1 MKRYWWV
8 IAVVSVVLL
17 NVAAHFCVLRL
28 DLTNDQRYSLSAATK
43 QLLDE
48 LDAPVEVTVYLTGDL
63 NPSFQRLKNATAEL
77 LEEMGNFAS
86 VKSCSFTSSDSAEG
100 RSTQPSVVRPGDR
113 TSLNS
118 VASNSDVNEPDE
130 LGLTPIVIH
139 ERAHNGTT
147 VQHTVYPYALVRYKG
162 RTAVVSLLQNNR
174 GMSGEENLN
183 ASIENLEYAFAEAIH
198 QVQQTEVPKVAFLEG
213 HGELPEQNVYDIS
226 LALSKYFQ
234 IDRGALGSD
243 PYALDGYQAVVIA
256 DPQVPFSEAD
266 KYILDHY
273 IQQGG
278 SVLWVLNG
286 VRFSEDVLAQ
296 AGYTPVLPLDLNL
309 TDMLFRYGVR
319 VNPALLQDVQ
329 CLPVPVNVSFDPQQ
343 PNLQPVPW
351 YYAPLLLTSQ
361 ASPITRN
368 IGQVSSTFASPVDV
382 VGGEDGIRKEVLLAT
397 STATRL
403 IPTPAEVDLGDL
415 NPDMST
421 FRYQYVP
428 IAVALEGRFPS
439 VFAHRMVP
447 EGIEAPAAGKGA
459 GESSEVS
466 RQVVVA
472 SGSVIRNDIQQ
483 GRALPA
489 GYDRYSGMQFANRD
503 FLVNA
508 VLYLTDEQ
516 GLIPLR
522 QKTIALR
529 LLNDRRAHEQRT
541 QMQLFS
547 TITPIALLALI
558 GLGVFLIRRYKYMG
572 PRTKNQEQRQ

>member
-8 IAVVSVVLL
+8 IAIVGVVLL

-28 DLTNDQRYSLSAATK
+28 DLTDDQRYSLSAATK

-63 NPSFQRLKNATAEL
+63 NPSFLRLKNATAEL
-77 LEEMGNFAS
+77 LEEMGELRPSKSPLKGDFADP
-86 VKSCSFTSSDSAEG
+86 SSDGEFSAE
-100 RSTQPSVVRPGDR
+100 
-113 TSLNS
+113 
-118 VASNSDVNEPDE
+118 
-130 LGLTPIVIH
+130 GLTPIVIH

-256 DPQVPFSEAD
+256 DPQMPFSEAD

-329 CLPVPVNVSFDPQQ
+329 CLPVPVNVSSDPQQ

-368 IGQVSSTFASPVDV
+368 IGQVSSTFASPVEV

-428 IAVALEGRFPS
+428 VAVALEGRFPS

-447 EGIEAPAAGKGA
+447 EGIDVPAAGNGV
-459 GESSEVS
+459 GEISEVS

-483 GRALPA
+483 GKALPA

-558 GLGVFLIRRYKYMG
+558 GLVVFWIRRYKYMG
-572 PRTKNQEQRQ
+572 ARTKNQEQRQ

>member
-8 IAVVSVVLL
+8 IAIVGVVLL

-28 DLTNDQRYSLSAATK
+28 DLTDDQRYSLSAATK
-43 QLLDE
+43 ELLNE
-48 LDAPVEVTVYLTGDL
+48 LDAPVEVTVYLAGDL
-63 NPSFQRLKNATAEL
+63 NPSFQRLKNATAEMV
-77 LEEMGNFAS
+77 EEMGKLRPTKSPLKGDFANP
-86 VKSCSFTSSDSAEG
+86 SSEDLSA
-100 RSTQPSVVRPGDR
+100 
-113 TSLNS
+113 
-118 VASNSDVNEPDE
+118 

-147 VQHTVYPYALVRYKG
+147 VQQTVYPYALVRYKE
-162 RTAVVSLLQNNR
+162 RRSVVSLLQNNR

-234 IDRGALGSD
+234 VDRGALGSD
-243 PYALDGYQAVVIA
+243 PSVLDGYQAVVVA
-256 DPQVPFSEAD
+256 DPQTPFSEAD

-278 SVLWVLNG
+278 NVLWVLNG

-296 AGYTPVLPLDLNL
+296 SGFTPVLALDLNL

-329 CLPVPVNVSFDPQQ
+329 CLPVPVNVSSDPQQ

-428 IAVALEGRFPS
+428 VAVALEGCFPS

-447 EGIEAPAAGKGA
+447 EGIELAAAGGA
-459 GESSEVS
+459 IGGNLEVS

-472 SGSVIRNDIQQ
+472 SGSVIRNEIQQ
-483 GRALPA
+483 GKALPA

-547 TITPIALLALI
+547 TITPVALLAFI
-558 GLGVFLIRRYKYMG
+558 GLIVFLIRRYKYT
-572 PRTKNQEQRQ
+572 RAYAARS

>member
-8 IAVVSVVLL
+8 IAIVGVVLL

-28 DLTNDQRYSLSAATK
+28 DLTDDQRYSLSTATK
-43 QLLDE
+43 ELLNE
-48 LDAPVEVTVYLTGDL
+48 LDAPVEVTVYLAGDL
-63 NPSFQRLKNATAEL
+63 NPSFQRLKNATAEMV
-77 LEEMGNFAS
+77 EEMGKLRPSKSPLKGDFADP
-86 VKSCSFTSSDSAEG
+86 SSEDLSA
-100 RSTQPSVVRPGDR
+100 
-113 TSLNS
+113 
-118 VASNSDVNEPDE
+118 

-147 VQHTVYPYALVRYKG
+147 VQQTVYPYALVRYKG
-162 RTAVVSLLQNNR
+162 RSAVVSLLQNNR

-198 QVQQTEVPKVAFLEG
+198 QVQQTEVPTVAFLEG

-243 PYALDGYQAVVIA
+243 PNVLDGYQAVVVA
-256 DPQVPFSEAD
+256 DPQTPFSEAD

-278 SVLWVLNG
+278 NVLWVLNG

-296 AGYTPVLPLDLNL
+296 SGFTPVLPLDLNL

-319 VNPALLQDVQ
+319 VNPALLQDAQ
-329 CLPVPVNVSFDPQQ
+329 CLPVPVNVSSDPQQ

-368 IGQVSSTFASPVDV
+368 IGQVSSMFASPVDV

-428 IAVALEGRFPS
+428 VAVALEGRFPS

-447 EGIEAPAAGKGA
+447 EGIELAAAGGA
-459 GESSEVS
+459 IGGNLEVS

-472 SGSVIRNDIQQ
+472 SGSVIRNEIQQ
-483 GRALPA
+483 GKALPA

-547 TITPIALLALI
+547 TITPVALLVLI
-558 GLGVFLIRRYKYMG
+558 GLTVFMLRRYKYTG
-572 PRTKNQEQRQ
+572 AYAARSCRERLAGSE

>member
-1 MKRYWWV
+1 MNMKRYWWV
-8 IAVVSVVLL
+8 IAIVGVVLL

-28 DLTNDQRYSLSAATK
+28 DLTDDQRYSLSTATK
-43 QLLDE
+43 ELLNE
-48 LDAPVEVTVYLTGDL
+48 LDAPVEVTVYLAGDL
-63 NPSFQRLKNATAEL
+63 NPSFQRLKNATAEMV
-77 LEEMGNFAS
+77 EEMGKLRPSKSPLKGDFADP
-86 VKSCSFTSSDSAEG
+86 SSEDLSA
-100 RSTQPSVVRPGDR
+100 
-113 TSLNS
+113 
-118 VASNSDVNEPDE
+118 

-147 VQHTVYPYALVRYKG
+147 VQQTVYPYALVRYKG
-162 RTAVVSLLQNNR
+162 RKAVVSLLQNNR

-234 IDRGALGSD
+234 VDRGALGND
-243 PYALDGYQAVVIA
+243 PSVLDGYQAVVVA
-256 DPQVPFSEAD
+256 DPQTPFSEAD

-278 SVLWVLNG
+278 NVLWVLNG

-296 AGYTPVLPLDLNL
+296 SGFTPVLALDLNL

-329 CLPVPVNVSFDPQQ
+329 CLPVPVNVSSDPQQ

-368 IGQVSSTFASPVDV
+368 IGQVSSMFASPVDV

-428 IAVALEGRFPS
+428 VAVALEGRFPS

-447 EGIEAPAAGKGA
+447 EGIELAAAGGA
-459 GESSEVS
+459 IGGNSEVS

-472 SGSVIRNDIQQ
+472 SGSVIRNEIQQ
-483 GRALPA
+483 GKALPA

-547 TITPIALLALI
+547 TITPVALLAFI
-558 GLGVFLIRRYKYMG
+558 GLVVFLIRRYKYT
-572 PRTKNQEQRQ
+572 RAYAARS

>member
-8 IAVVSVVLL
+8 IAIVGVVLL

-28 DLTNDQRYSLSAATK
+28 DLTDDQRYSLSTATK
-43 QLLDE
+43 ELLNE
-48 LDAPVEVTVYLTGDL
+48 LDAPVEVTVYLAGDL
-63 NPSFQRLKNATAEL
+63 NPSFQRLKNATAEMV
-77 LEEMGNFAS
+77 EEMGKLRPSKSPLKGDFANP
-86 VKSCSFTSSDSAEG
+86 SSEDLSA
-100 RSTQPSVVRPGDR
+100 
-113 TSLNS
+113 
-118 VASNSDVNEPDE
+118 

-147 VQHTVYPYALVRYKG
+147 VQQTVYPYALVCYKG
-162 RTAVVSLLQNNR
+162 RRAVVSLLQNNR

-198 QVQQTEVPKVAFLEG
+198 QVQQTEVPRVAFLEG

-234 IDRGALGSD
+234 VDRGVLGSD
-243 PYALDGYQAVVIA
+243 PSVLDGYQAVVVA
-256 DPQVPFSEAD
+256 DPQTPFSEAD

-278 SVLWVLNG
+278 NVLWVLNG

-296 AGYTPVLPLDLNL
+296 SGFTPVLALDLNL

-329 CLPVPVNVSFDPQQ
+329 CLPVPVNVSSDPQQ

-368 IGQVSSTFASPVDV
+368 IGQVSSMFASPVDV

-421 FRYQYVP
+421 FCYQYVP
-428 IAVALEGRFPS
+428 VAVALEGRFPS

-447 EGIEAPAAGKGA
+447 EGIELAAAGGA
-459 GESSEVS
+459 IGGNSEVS

-472 SGSVIRNDIQQ
+472 SGSVIRNEIQQ
-483 GRALPA
+483 GKALPA

-547 TITPIALLALI
+547 TITPVALLAFI
-558 GLGVFLIRRYKYMG
+558 GLIVFLIRRYKYTG
-572 PRTKNQEQRQ
+572 AYAARS

>member
-28 DLTNDQRYSLSAATK
+28 DLTDDQRYSLSAATK

-77 LEEMGNFAS
+77 LEEMGELRPSKSPLKGDFADVS
-86 VKSCSFTSSDSAEG
+86 QNDI
-100 RSTQPSVVRPGDR
+100 PS
-113 TSLNS
+113 
-118 VASNSDVNEPDE
+118 E
-130 LGLTPIVIH
+130 LGLAPIVIH

-256 DPQVPFSEAD
+256 DPQMPFSEAD

-273 IQQGG
+273 IQHGG

-329 CLPVPVNVSFDPQQ
+329 CLPVPVNVSSDPQQ
-343 PNLQPVPW
+343 PNLQPVSW

-421 FRYQYVP
+421 FQYQYVP
-428 IAVALEGRFPS
+428 VAVALEGQFPS

-447 EGIEAPAAGKGA
+447 EGINVSAAGEAIG
-459 GESSEVS
+459 GRSEVS

-483 GRALPA
+483 GKALPA

-503 FLVNA
+503 FLVNT

-547 TITPIALLALI
+547 TITPVALLALI
-558 GLGVFLIRRYKYMG
+558 GLMVFLIRRYKYMG

>member
-8 IAVVSVVLL
+8 IAIVGVVLL

-28 DLTNDQRYSLSAATK
+28 DLTDDQRYSLSAATK
-43 QLLDE
+43 ELLNE
-48 LDAPVEVTVYLTGDL
+48 LDAPVEVTVYLAGDL
-63 NPSFQRLKNATAEL
+63 NPSFQRLKNATAEMV
-77 LEEMGNFAS
+77 EEMGKLRPTKSPLKGDFADP
-86 VKSCSFTSSDSAEG
+86 SSEDLSA
-100 RSTQPSVVRPGDR
+100 
-113 TSLNS
+113 
-118 VASNSDVNEPDE
+118 

-147 VQHTVYPYALVRYKG
+147 VQQTVYPYAFVRYKG
-162 RTAVVSLLQNNR
+162 RMAVVSLLQNNR

-198 QVQQTEVPKVAFLEG
+198 QVQQTEVPRVAFLEG

-234 IDRGALGSD
+234 VDRGVLGSD
-243 PYALDGYQAVVIA
+243 PSVLDGYQAVVVA
-256 DPQVPFSEAD
+256 DPQTPFSEAD

-278 SVLWVLNG
+278 NVLWVLNG

-296 AGYTPVLPLDLNL
+296 SGFTPVLALDLNL

-329 CLPVPVNVSFDPQQ
+329 CLPVPVNVSSDPQQ

-368 IGQVSSTFASPVDV
+368 IGQVSSMFASPVDV
-382 VGGEDGIRKEVLLAT
+382 VGGEDGIRKVVLLAT

-428 IAVALEGRFPS
+428 VAVALEGRFPS

-447 EGIEAPAAGKGA
+447 EGIELAAAGGA
-459 GESSEVS
+459 IGGNSEVS

-472 SGSVIRNDIQQ
+472 SGSVIRNEIQQ
-483 GRALPA
+483 GKALPA

-522 QKTIALR
+522 QKTIAMR

-547 TITPIALLALI
+547 TITPVALLALI
-558 GLGVFLIRRYKYMG
+558 GLIVFLIRIYKYT
-572 PRTKNQEQRQ
+572 RAYAARS

>member
-8 IAVVSVVLL
+8 IAIVGVVLL

-28 DLTNDQRYSLSAATK
+28 DLTDDQRYSLSTATK
-43 QLLDE
+43 ELLNE
-48 LDAPVEVTVYLTGDL
+48 LDAPVEVTVYLAGDL
-63 NPSFQRLKNATAEL
+63 NPSFQRLKNATAEMV
-77 LEEMGNFAS
+77 EEMGKLRPSKSPLKGDFADP
-86 VKSCSFTSSDSAEG
+86 SSEDLSA
-100 RSTQPSVVRPGDR
+100 
-113 TSLNS
+113 
-118 VASNSDVNEPDE
+118 

-139 ERAHNGTT
+139 ERAYNGTT
-147 VQHTVYPYALVRYKG
+147 VQQTVYPYALVRYKG
-162 RTAVVSLLQNNR
+162 RMAVVSLLQNNR

-198 QVQQTEVPKVAFLEG
+198 QVQQTEVPRVAFLEG

-234 IDRGALGSD
+234 VDRGVLGSD
-243 PYALDGYQAVVIA
+243 PSVLDGYQAVVVA
-256 DPQVPFSEAD
+256 DPQTPFSEAD

-278 SVLWVLNG
+278 NVLWVLNG

-296 AGYTPVLPLDLNL
+296 SGFTPVLALDLNL

-319 VNPALLQDVQ
+319 VNPTLLQDVQ
-329 CLPVPVNVSFDPQQ
+329 CLPVPVNVSSDPQQ

-361 ASPITRN
+361 TSPITRN

-428 IAVALEGRFPS
+428 VAVALEGRFPS

-447 EGIEAPAAGKGA
+447 EGIELAAAGGA
-459 GESSEVS
+459 IGGNSEVS

-472 SGSVIRNDIQQ
+472 SGSVIRNEIQQ
-483 GRALPA
+483 GKALSA

-516 GLIPLR
+516 RLIPLR

-547 TITPIALLALI
+547 TITPVALLAFI
-558 GLGVFLIRRYKYMG
+558 GLIVFLIRRYKYT
-572 PRTKNQEQRQ
+572 RAYAARS

>member
-8 IAVVSVVLL
+8 IAIVGVVLL

-28 DLTNDQRYSLSAATK
+28 DLTDDQRYSLSTATK
-43 QLLDE
+43 ELLNE
-48 LDAPVEVTVYLTGDL
+48 LDAPVEVTVYLAGDL
-63 NPSFQRLKNATAEL
+63 NPSFQRLKNATAEMV
-77 LEEMGNFAS
+77 EEMGKLRPTKSPLKGDFADP
-86 VKSCSFTSSDSAEG
+86 SSEDLSA
-100 RSTQPSVVRPGDR
+100 
-113 TSLNS
+113 
-118 VASNSDVNEPDE
+118 

-147 VQHTVYPYALVRYKG
+147 VQQTVYPYALVRYKG
-162 RTAVVSLLQNNR
+162 RMAVVSLLQNNR

-234 IDRGALGSD
+234 VDRGVLGSD
-243 PYALDGYQAVVIA
+243 PSVLDGYQAVVVA
-256 DPQVPFSEAD
+256 DPQTPFSEAD

-278 SVLWVLNG
+278 NVLWVLNG

-296 AGYTPVLPLDLNL
+296 SGFTPVLALDLNL

-329 CLPVPVNVSFDPQQ
+329 CLPVPVNVSSDPQQ

-368 IGQVSSTFASPVDV
+368 IGQVSSMFASPVDV

-428 IAVALEGRFPS
+428 VAVALEGRFPS

-447 EGIEAPAAGKGA
+447 EGIELAAAGGA
-459 GESSEVS
+459 IGGNSEVS

-472 SGSVIRNDIQQ
+472 SGSVIRNEIQQ
-483 GRALPA
+483 GKALPA

-547 TITPIALLALI
+547 TITPVALLAFI
-558 GLGVFLIRRYKYMG
+558 GLIVFLIRRYKYTRAYAAR
-572 PRTKNQEQRQ
+572 RTK

>member
-1 MKRYWWV
+1 MG
-8 IAVVSVVLL
+8 VVLL

-28 DLTNDQRYSLSAATK
+28 DLTDDQRYSLSTATK
-43 QLLDE
+43 ELLNE
-48 LDAPVEVTVYLTGDL
+48 LDAPVEVTVYLAGDL
-63 NPSFQRLKNATAEL
+63 NPSFQRLKNATAEMV
-77 LEEMGNFAS
+77 EEMGKLRPSKSPLKGDFANP
-86 VKSCSFTSSDSAEG
+86 SSEDLSA
-100 RSTQPSVVRPGDR
+100 
-113 TSLNS
+113 
-118 VASNSDVNEPDE
+118 

-147 VQHTVYPYALVRYKG
+147 VQQTVYPYALVRYKG
-162 RTAVVSLLQNNR
+162 RRAVVSLLQNNR

-234 IDRGALGSD
+234 VDRGALGSD
-243 PYALDGYQAVVIA
+243 PSVLDGYQAVVVA
-256 DPQVPFSEAD
+256 DPQTPFSEAD

-278 SVLWVLNG
+278 NVLWVLNG

-296 AGYTPVLPLDLNL
+296 SGFTPVLALDLNL

-329 CLPVPVNVSFDPQQ
+329 CLPVPVNVSSDPQQ

-368 IGQVSSTFASPVDV
+368 IGQVSSMFASPVDV

-428 IAVALEGRFPS
+428 VAVALEGRFPS

-447 EGIEAPAAGKGA
+447 EGIELAAAGGA
-459 GESSEVS
+459 IGGNSEVS

-472 SGSVIRNDIQQ
+472 SGSVIRNEIQQ
-483 GRALPA
+483 GKALPA

-547 TITPIALLALI
+547 TITPVALLAFI
-558 GLGVFLIRRYKYMG
+558 GLIVFLIRRYKYT
-572 PRTKNQEQRQ
+572 RAYAARS

>member
-1 MKRYWWV
+1 MNMKRYWWV
-8 IAVVSVVLL
+8 IAIVGVVLL

-28 DLTNDQRYSLSAATK
+28 DLTDDQRYSLSTATK
-43 QLLDE
+43 ELLNE
-48 LDAPVEVTVYLTGDL
+48 LDAPVEVTVYLAGDL
-63 NPSFQRLKNATAEL
+63 NPSFQRLKNATAEMV
-77 LEEMGNFAS
+77 EEMGKLRPSKSPLKGDFADP
-86 VKSCSFTSSDSAEG
+86 SSEDLSA
-100 RSTQPSVVRPGDR
+100 
-113 TSLNS
+113 
-118 VASNSDVNEPDE
+118 

-147 VQHTVYPYALVRYKG
+147 VQQTVYPYALVRYKG
-162 RTAVVSLLQNNR
+162 RMAVVCLLQSNR

-198 QVQQTEVPKVAFLEG
+198 QVQQTEVPRVAFLEG

-234 IDRGALGSD
+234 VDRGVLGSD
-243 PYALDGYQAVVIA
+243 PSVLDGYQAVVVA
-256 DPQVPFSEAD
+256 DPQTPFSEAD

-278 SVLWVLNG
+278 NVLWVLNG

-296 AGYTPVLPLDLNL
+296 SGFTPVLALDLNL

-329 CLPVPVNVSFDPQQ
+329 CLPVPVNVSSDPQQ

-368 IGQVSSTFASPVDV
+368 IGQVSSMFASPVDV

-428 IAVALEGRFPS
+428 VAVALEGRFPS

-447 EGIEAPAAGKGA
+447 EGIELAAAGGA
-459 GESSEVS
+459 IGGNSEVS

-472 SGSVIRNDIQQ
+472 SGSVIRNEIQQ
-483 GRALPA
+483 GKALPA

-547 TITPIALLALI
+547 TITPVALLAFI
-558 GLGVFLIRRYKYMG
+558 GLIVFLIRRYKYT
-572 PRTKNQEQRQ
+572 RAYAARS

>member
-8 IAVVSVVLL
+8 IAIVGVVLL

-28 DLTNDQRYSLSAATK
+28 DLTDDQRYSLSRATK
-43 QLLDE
+43 ELLNE
-48 LDAPVEVTVYLTGDL
+48 LDAPVEVTVYLAGDL
-63 NPSFQRLKNATAEL
+63 NPSFQRLKNATAEMV
-77 LEEMGNFAS
+77 EEMGKLRPSKSPLKGDFANP
-86 VKSCSFTSSDSAEG
+86 SSEDLSA
-100 RSTQPSVVRPGDR
+100 
-113 TSLNS
+113 
-118 VASNSDVNEPDE
+118 

-147 VQHTVYPYALVRYKG
+147 VQQTVYPYALVHYKE
-162 RTAVVSLLQNNR
+162 RRAVVSLLQNNR

-198 QVQQTEVPKVAFLEG
+198 QVQQTEVPRVAFLEG

-234 IDRGALGSD
+234 VDRGALGND
-243 PYALDGYQAVVIA
+243 PSVLDGYQAVVVA
-256 DPQVPFSEAD
+256 DPQTPFSETD

-278 SVLWVLNG
+278 NVLWVLNG

-296 AGYTPVLPLDLNL
+296 SGFTPVLALDLNL

-319 VNPALLQDVQ
+319 VNPTLLQDVQ
-329 CLPVPVNVSFDPQQ
+329 CLPVPVNVSSDPQQ

-368 IGQVSSTFASPVDV
+368 IGQVSSMFASPVDV

-428 IAVALEGRFPS
+428 VAVALEGRFPS

-447 EGIEAPAAGKGA
+447 EGIEFTAAGGA
-459 GESSEVS
+459 IGGISEVS

-472 SGSVIRNDIQQ
+472 SGSVIRNEIQQ
-483 GRALPA
+483 GKALPA

-547 TITPIALLALI
+547 TITPVALLAFI
-558 GLGVFLIRRYKYMG
+558 GLIVFLIRRYKYT
-572 PRTKNQEQRQ
+572 RAYAARS

>member
-8 IAVVSVVLL
+8 IAIVGVVLL

-28 DLTNDQRYSLSAATK
+28 DLTDDQRYSLSTATK
-43 QLLDE
+43 ELLNE
-48 LDAPVEVTVYLTGDL
+48 LDAPVEVTVYLAGDL
-63 NPSFQRLKNATAEL
+63 NPSFQRLKNATAEMV
-77 LEEMGNFAS
+77 EEMGKLRPTKSPLKGDFADP
-86 VKSCSFTSSDSAEG
+86 SSEDLSA
-100 RSTQPSVVRPGDR
+100 
-113 TSLNS
+113 
-118 VASNSDVNEPDE
+118 

-147 VQHTVYPYALVRYKG
+147 VQQTVYPYALVRYKG
-162 RTAVVSLLQNNR
+162 RSAVVSLLQNNR

-183 ASIENLEYAFAEAIH
+183 ASVENLEYAFAEAIH
-198 QVQQTEVPKVAFLEG
+198 QVQQTEVPRVAFLEG

-234 IDRGALGSD
+234 VDRGVLGSD
-243 PYALDGYQAVVIA
+243 PSVLDGYQAVVVA
-256 DPQVPFSEAD
+256 DPQAPFSEAD

-278 SVLWVLNG
+278 NVLWVLNG

-296 AGYTPVLPLDLNL
+296 SGFTPVLALDLNL

-329 CLPVPVNVSFDPQQ
+329 CLPVPVNVSSDPQQ

-368 IGQVSSTFASPVDV
+368 IGQVSSTFASPVDI

-428 IAVALEGRFPS
+428 VAVALEGRFPS

-447 EGIEAPAAGKGA
+447 EGIELAAAGGA
-459 GESSEVS
+459 IGGDSEVS

-472 SGSVIRNDIQQ
+472 SGSVIRNEIQQ
-483 GRALPA
+483 GKALPA
-489 GYDRYSGMQFANRD
+489 GYDRYSGMQFSNRD

-547 TITPIALLALI
+547 TITPVALLAFI
-558 GLGVFLIRRYKYMG
+558 GLIVFLIRRYKYT
-572 PRTKNQEQRQ
+572 RAYAARS

>member
-8 IAVVSVVLL
+8 IAIVGVVLL

-28 DLTNDQRYSLSAATK
+28 DLTDDQRYSLSTATK
-43 QLLDE
+43 ELLNE
-48 LDAPVEVTVYLTGDL
+48 LDAPVEVTVYLAGDL
-63 NPSFQRLKNATAEL
+63 NPSFQRLKNATAEMV
-77 LEEMGNFAS
+77 EEMGKLRPSKSPLKGDFADP
-86 VKSCSFTSSDSAEG
+86 SSEDLSA
-100 RSTQPSVVRPGDR
+100 
-113 TSLNS
+113 
-118 VASNSDVNEPDE
+118 

-147 VQHTVYPYALVRYKG
+147 VQQTVYPYALVRYKG
-162 RTAVVSLLQNNR
+162 RMAVVSLLQNNR

-234 IDRGALGSD
+234 VDRGVLGSD
-243 PYALDGYQAVVIA
+243 PSVLDGYQAVVVA
-256 DPQVPFSEAD
+256 DPQTPFSEAD

-278 SVLWVLNG
+278 NVLWVLNG

-296 AGYTPVLPLDLNL
+296 SGFTPVLALDLNL

-319 VNPALLQDVQ
+319 VNPTLLQDVQ
-329 CLPVPVNVSFDPQQ
+329 CLPVPVNVSSDPQQ

-368 IGQVSSTFASPVDV
+368 IGQVSSMFASSVDV

-428 IAVALEGRFPS
+428 VAVALEGRFPS

-447 EGIEAPAAGKGA
+447 EGIELAAAGGA
-459 GESSEVS
+459 IGGNSEVS

-472 SGSVIRNDIQQ
+472 SGSVIRNEIQQ
-483 GRALPA
+483 GKALPA

-547 TITPIALLALI
+547 TITPVALLAFI
-558 GLGVFLIRRYKYMG
+558 GLIVFLIRRYKYTG
-572 PRTKNQEQRQ
+572 AYAARS

>member
-28 DLTNDQRYSLSAATK
+28 DLTDDQRYSLSAATK

-77 LEEMGNFAS
+77 LEEMGELRPSKSPLKGDFADVS
-86 VKSCSFTSSDSAEG
+86 QNDI
-100 RSTQPSVVRPGDR
+100 PS
-113 TSLNS
+113 
-118 VASNSDVNEPDE
+118 E
-130 LGLTPIVIH
+130 LGLAPIVIH

-256 DPQVPFSEAD
+256 DPQMPFSEAD

-273 IQQGG
+273 IQHGG

-329 CLPVPVNVSFDPQQ
+329 CLPVPVNVSSDPQQ
-343 PNLQPVPW
+343 PNLQPVSW

-421 FRYQYVP
+421 FQYQYVP
-428 IAVALEGRFPS
+428 VAVALEGQFPS

-447 EGIEAPAAGKGA
+447 EGINVSAAGEAIG
-459 GESSEVS
+459 GRSEVS

-483 GRALPA
+483 GKALPA

-503 FLVNA
+503 FLVNT

-547 TITPIALLALI
+547 TITPVALLALI
-558 GLGVFLIRRYKYMG
+558 GLMVFLIRRYKYMG
-572 PRTKNQEQRQ
+572 ARTKNQEQRQ

>member
-8 IAVVSVVLL
+8 IAIVGVVLL

-28 DLTNDQRYSLSAATK
+28 DLTDDQRYSLSAATK
-43 QLLDE
+43 ELLNE
-48 LDAPVEVTVYLTGDL
+48 LDAPLEVTVYLAGDL
-63 NPSFQRLKNATAEL
+63 NPSFQRLKNATAEMV
-77 LEEMGNFAS
+77 EEMGKLRPS
-86 VKSCSFTSSDSAEG
+86 KSHLKGDFTNPSSEDLSA
-100 RSTQPSVVRPGDR
+100 
-113 TSLNS
+113 
-118 VASNSDVNEPDE
+118 

-147 VQHTVYPYALVRYKG
+147 VQQTVYPYALVRYKG
-162 RTAVVSLLQNNR
+162 RRAVVSLLQNNR

-234 IDRGALGSD
+234 VDRGVLGSD
-243 PYALDGYQAVVIA
+243 PSVLDGYQAVVVA
-256 DPQVPFSEAD
+256 DPQTPFSEAD

-278 SVLWVLNG
+278 NVLWVLNG

-296 AGYTPVLPLDLNL
+296 SGFTPVLALDLNL

-329 CLPVPVNVSFDPQQ
+329 CLPVPVNVSSDPQQ

-368 IGQVSSTFASPVDV
+368 IGQVSSMFASPVDV

-428 IAVALEGRFPS
+428 VAVALEGRFPS

-447 EGIEAPAAGKGA
+447 EGIELAAAGGA
-459 GESSEVS
+459 IGGNSEVS

-472 SGSVIRNDIQQ
+472 SGSVIRNEIQQ
-483 GRALPA
+483 GKALPA

-529 LLNDRRAHEQRT
+529 LLNDRRAYEQRT

-547 TITPIALLALI
+547 TITPVALLAFI
-558 GLGVFLIRRYKYMG
+558 GLIVFLIRRYKYTRAYAAR
-572 PRTKNQEQRQ
+572 RTK

>member
-8 IAVVSVVLL
+8 IAIVGVVLL

-28 DLTNDQRYSLSAATK
+28 DLTDDQRYSLSTATK
-43 QLLDE
+43 ELLDE

-63 NPSFQRLKNATAEL
+63 NPSFQRLKNATAEMV
-77 LEEMGNFAS
+77 EEMGKLRPSKSPLKGDFANP
-86 VKSCSFTSSDSAEG
+86 SSEDLSA
-100 RSTQPSVVRPGDR
+100 
-113 TSLNS
+113 
-118 VASNSDVNEPDE
+118 

-147 VQHTVYPYALVRYKG
+147 VQQTVYPYALVRYKG
-162 RTAVVSLLQNNR
+162 RMAVVSLLQNNR

-198 QVQQTEVPKVAFLEG
+198 QVQQTEVPRVAFLEG

-234 IDRGALGSD
+234 VDRGALGSD
-243 PYALDGYQAVVIA
+243 PSVLDGYQAVVVA
-256 DPQVPFSEAD
+256 DPQTPFSEAD

-278 SVLWVLNG
+278 NVLWVLNG

-296 AGYTPVLPLDLNL
+296 SGFTPVLALDLNL

-319 VNPALLQDVQ
+319 VNPTLLQDVQ
-329 CLPVPVNVSFDPQQ
+329 CLPVPVNVSSDPQQ

-361 ASPITRN
+361 TSPITRN

-428 IAVALEGRFPS
+428 VAVALEGRFPS

-447 EGIEAPAAGKGA
+447 EGIELAAAGGA
-459 GESSEVS
+459 IGGNSEVS

-472 SGSVIRNDIQQ
+472 SGSVIRNEIQQ
-483 GRALPA
+483 GKALPA

-547 TITPIALLALI
+547 TITPVALLAFI
-558 GLGVFLIRRYKYMG
+558 GLIVFLIRRYKYTG
-572 PRTKNQEQRQ
+572 AYAARS

>member
-8 IAVVSVVLL
+8 IAIVGVVLL

-28 DLTNDQRYSLSAATK
+28 DLTDDQRYSLSTATK
-43 QLLDE
+43 ELLNE
-48 LDAPVEVTVYLTGDL
+48 LDAPVEVTVYLAGDL
-63 NPSFQRLKNATAEL
+63 NPSFQRLKNATAEMV
-77 LEEMGNFAS
+77 EEMGKLRPSTFPLKGDFANP
-86 VKSCSFTSSDSAEG
+86 SSEDLSA
-100 RSTQPSVVRPGDR
+100 
-113 TSLNS
+113 
-118 VASNSDVNEPDE
+118 

-147 VQHTVYPYALVRYKG
+147 VQQTVYPYALVRYKE
-162 RTAVVSLLQNNR
+162 RRAVVSLLQNNR

-198 QVQQTEVPKVAFLEG
+198 QVQQTEVPRVAFLEG

-234 IDRGALGSD
+234 VDRGALGND
-243 PYALDGYQAVVIA
+243 PSVLDGYQAVVVA
-256 DPQVPFSEAD
+256 DPQTPFSETD

-278 SVLWVLNG
+278 NVLWVLNG

-296 AGYTPVLPLDLNL
+296 SGFTPVLALDLNL

-319 VNPALLQDVQ
+319 VNPTLLQDVQ
-329 CLPVPVNVSFDPQQ
+329 CLPVPVNVSSDPQQ

-368 IGQVSSTFASPVDV
+368 IGQVSSMFASPVDV

-428 IAVALEGRFPS
+428 VAVALEGRFPS

-447 EGIEAPAAGKGA
+447 EGIEFTAAGGA
-459 GESSEVS
+459 IGGISEVS

-472 SGSVIRNDIQQ
+472 SGSVIRNEIQQ
-483 GRALPA
+483 GKALPA

-547 TITPIALLALI
+547 TITPVALLAFI
-558 GLGVFLIRRYKYMG
+558 GLIVFLIRRYKYT
-572 PRTKNQEQRQ
+572 RAYAARS

>member
-8 IAVVSVVLL
+8 IAIVGVVLL

-28 DLTNDQRYSLSAATK
+28 DLTDDQRYSLSRATK
-43 QLLDE
+43 ELLNE
-48 LDAPVEVTVYLTGDL
+48 LDAPVEVTVYLASDL
-63 NPSFQRLKNATAEL
+63 NPSFQRLKNATAEMV
-77 LEEMGNFAS
+77 EEMGKLRPSKSPLKGDFADP
-86 VKSCSFTSSDSAEG
+86 SSEDLSA
-100 RSTQPSVVRPGDR
+100 
-113 TSLNS
+113 
-118 VASNSDVNEPDE
+118 

-147 VQHTVYPYALVRYKG
+147 VQQTVYPYALVRYKE
-162 RTAVVSLLQNNR
+162 RRAVVSLLQNNR

-198 QVQQTEVPKVAFLEG
+198 QVQQTEVPRVAFLEG

-234 IDRGALGSD
+234 VDRGVLGSD
-243 PYALDGYQAVVIA
+243 PSVLDGYQAVVVA
-256 DPQVPFSEAD
+256 DPQTPFSEAD

-278 SVLWVLNG
+278 NVLWVLNG

-296 AGYTPVLPLDLNL
+296 SGFTPVLALDLNL

-319 VNPALLQDVQ
+319 VNPTLLQDVQ
-329 CLPVPVNVSFDPQQ
+329 CLPVPVNVSSDPQQ

-368 IGQVSSTFASPVDV
+368 IGQVSSMFASPVDV

-428 IAVALEGRFPS
+428 VAVALEGRFPS

-447 EGIEAPAAGKGA
+447 EGIELAAAGGA
-459 GESSEVS
+459 IGGNSEVS

-472 SGSVIRNDIQQ
+472 SGSVIRNEIQQ
-483 GRALPA
+483 GKALPA

-547 TITPIALLALI
+547 TITPVALLAFI
-558 GLGVFLIRRYKYMG
+558 GLIVFLIRRYKYTG
-572 PRTKNQEQRQ
+572 AYAARRTK

>member
-1 MKRYWWV
+1 MNMKRYWWV
-8 IAVVSVVLL
+8 IVIVGVVLL

-28 DLTNDQRYSLSAATK
+28 DLTDDQRYSLSTATK
-43 QLLDE
+43 ELLNE
-48 LDAPVEVTVYLTGDL
+48 LDAPVEVTVYLAGDL
-63 NPSFQRLKNATAEL
+63 NPSFQRLKNATAEMV
-77 LEEMGNFAS
+77 EEMGKLRPSKSPLKGDFANP
-86 VKSCSFTSSDSAEG
+86 SSEDLSA
-100 RSTQPSVVRPGDR
+100 
-113 TSLNS
+113 
-118 VASNSDVNEPDE
+118 
-130 LGLTPIVIH
+130 LGLAPIVIH

-147 VQHTVYPYALVRYKG
+147 VQQTVYPYALVRYKG
-162 RTAVVSLLQNNR
+162 RSAVVSLLQNNR

-243 PYALDGYQAVVIA
+243 PNVLDGYQAVVVA
-256 DPQVPFSEAD
+256 DPQTPFSEAD

-278 SVLWVLNG
+278 NVLWVLNG

-296 AGYTPVLPLDLNL
+296 SGFTPVLPLDLNL

-319 VNPALLQDVQ
+319 VNPTLVQDVQ
-329 CLPVPVNVSFDPQQ
+329 CLPVPVNVSSDPQQ

-428 IAVALEGRFPS
+428 VAVALEGRFPS

-447 EGIEAPAAGKGA
+447 EGIELAAAGGA
-459 GESSEVS
+459 IGGNSEVS

-472 SGSVIRNDIQQ
+472 SGSVIRNEIQQ
-483 GRALPA
+483 GKALPA

-522 QKTIALR
+522 QKSIALR

-558 GLGVFLIRRYKYMG
+558 GLTVFMIRRYKYTG
-572 PRTKNQEQRQ
+572 AYARRS

>member
-8 IAVVSVVLL
+8 IAIVGVVLL

-28 DLTNDQRYSLSAATK
+28 DLTDDQRYSLSTATK
-43 QLLDE
+43 ELLNE
-48 LDAPVEVTVYLTGDL
+48 LDAPVEVTVYLAGDL
-63 NPSFQRLKNATAEL
+63 NPSFQRLKNATAEMV
-77 LEEMGNFAS
+77 EEMGKLRPSKSPLKGDFADP
-86 VKSCSFTSSDSAEG
+86 SSEDLSA
-100 RSTQPSVVRPGDR
+100 
-113 TSLNS
+113 
-118 VASNSDVNEPDE
+118 

-147 VQHTVYPYALVRYKG
+147 VQQTVYPYALVRYKG
-162 RTAVVSLLQNNR
+162 RRAVVSLLQNNR

-198 QVQQTEVPKVAFLEG
+198 QVQQTEVPQVAFLEG

-234 IDRGALGSD
+234 VDRGALGND
-243 PYALDGYQAVVIA
+243 PSVLDGYQAVVVA
-256 DPQVPFSEAD
+256 DPQTPFSEAD

-278 SVLWVLNG
+278 NVLWVLNG

-296 AGYTPVLPLDLNL
+296 SGFTPVLALDLNL

-319 VNPALLQDVQ
+319 VNPTLLQDVQ
-329 CLPVPVNVSFDPQQ
+329 CLPVPVNVSSDPQQ

-368 IGQVSSTFASPVDV
+368 IGQVSSMFASPVDV

-428 IAVALEGRFPS
+428 VAVALEGRFPS

-447 EGIEAPAAGKGA
+447 EGIELAAAGGA
-459 GESSEVS
+459 IGGNSEVS

-472 SGSVIRNDIQQ
+472 SGSVIRNEIQQ
-483 GRALPA
+483 GKALPA

-547 TITPIALLALI
+547 TITPVALLAFI
-558 GLGVFLIRRYKYMG
+558 GLIVFLIRRYKYT
-572 PRTKNQEQRQ
+572 RAYAARS

>member
-1 MKRYWWV
+1 MG
-8 IAVVSVVLL
+8 VVLL

-28 DLTNDQRYSLSAATK
+28 DLTDDQRYSLLTATK
-43 QLLDE
+43 ELLNE
-48 LDAPVEVTVYLTGDL
+48 LDAPVEVTVYLAGDL
-63 NPSFQRLKNATAEL
+63 NPSFQRLKNASAEMV
-77 LEEMGNFAS
+77 EEMGKLRPSKSPLKGDFADP
-86 VKSCSFTSSDSAEG
+86 SSEDLSA
-100 RSTQPSVVRPGDR
+100 
-113 TSLNS
+113 
-118 VASNSDVNEPDE
+118 

-147 VQHTVYPYALVRYKG
+147 VQQTVYPYALVRYKG
-162 RTAVVSLLQNNR
+162 RMAVVSLLQNNR

-198 QVQQTEVPKVAFLEG
+198 QVQQTEVPRVAFLEG

-234 IDRGALGSD
+234 VDRGVLGSD
-243 PYALDGYQAVVIA
+243 PSVLDGYQAVVVA
-256 DPQVPFSEAD
+256 DPQTPFSEAD

-278 SVLWVLNG
+278 NVLWVLNG

-296 AGYTPVLPLDLNL
+296 SGFTPVLALDLNL

-319 VNPALLQDVQ
+319 VNPTLLQDVQ
-329 CLPVPVNVSFDPQQ
+329 CLPVPVNVSSDPQQ
-343 PNLQPVPW
+343 PNLQPVPC

-361 ASPITRN
+361 ASSITRN
-368 IGQVSSTFASPVDV
+368 IGQVSSMFASPVDV

-428 IAVALEGRFPS
+428 VAVALEGRFPS

-447 EGIEAPAAGKGA
+447 EGIELAAAGGA
-459 GESSEVS
+459 IGGNSEVS

-472 SGSVIRNDIQQ
+472 SGSVIRNEIQQ
-483 GRALPA
+483 GKALPA

-547 TITPIALLALI
+547 TITPVALLAFI
-558 GLGVFLIRRYKYMG
+558 GLIVLLIRRYKYT
-572 PRTKNQEQRQ
+572 RAYAARS

>member
-8 IAVVSVVLL
+8 IAIVGVVLL

-28 DLTNDQRYSLSAATK
+28 DLTDDQRYSLSTATK
-43 QLLDE
+43 ELLHE
-48 LDAPVEVTVYLTGDL
+48 LDAPVEVTVYLAGDL
-63 NPSFQRLKNATAEL
+63 NPSFQRLKNATAEMV
-77 LEEMGNFAS
+77 EEMGTFAS
-86 VKSCSFTSSDSAEG
+86 VKSRSFTSSENAAG
-100 RSTQPSVVRPGDR
+100 RSTPVADDTNRGRDARVPSS
-113 TSLNS
+113 TE
-118 VASNSDVNEPDE
+118 EPEE

-147 VQHTVYPYALVRYKG
+147 VQQTVYPYALVRYKG
-162 RTAVVSLLQNNR
+162 RMAVVSLLQNNR

-234 IDRGALGSD
+234 IDRGVLGSD
-243 PYALDGYQAVVIA
+243 PSVLDGYQAVVVA
-256 DPQVPFSEAD
+256 DPQMPFSEAD

-278 SVLWVLNG
+278 NVLWVLNG
-286 VRFSEDVLAQ
+286 VRFSEEVLAQ
-296 AGYTPVLPLDLNL
+296 SGFTPVLALDLNL

-329 CLPVPVNVSFDPQQ
+329 CLPVPVNVSSDPQQ

-361 ASPITRN
+361 VSPITRN
-368 IGQVSSTFASPVDV
+368 IGQVSSMFASPVDI

-428 IAVALEGRFPS
+428 VAVALEGRFPS

-447 EGIEAPAAGKGA
+447 EGIDGAAAGNGVRK
-459 GESSEVS
+459 ESEVS

-472 SGSVIRNDIQQ
+472 SGSVIRNEIQQ
-483 GRALPA
+483 GKALPA

-547 TITPIALLALI
+547 TITPVALLTLI
-558 GLGVFLIRRYKYMG
+558 GLIVFLIRRYKYTG
-572 PRTKNQEQRQ
+572 AYAARS

>member
-1 MKRYWWV
+1 MG
-8 IAVVSVVLL
+8 VVLL

-28 DLTNDQRYSLSAATK
+28 DLTDDQRYSLSTATK
-43 QLLDE
+43 ELLNE
-48 LDAPVEVTVYLTGDL
+48 LDAPVEVTVYLAGDL
-63 NPSFQRLKNATAEL
+63 NPSFQRLKNATAEMV
-77 LEEMGNFAS
+77 EEMGKLRPSKSPLKGDFANP
-86 VKSCSFTSSDSAEG
+86 SSEDLSA
-100 RSTQPSVVRPGDR
+100 
-113 TSLNS
+113 
-118 VASNSDVNEPDE
+118 

-147 VQHTVYPYALVRYKG
+147 VQQTVYPYALVRYKG
-162 RTAVVSLLQNNR
+162 RSAVVSLLQNNR

-234 IDRGALGSD
+234 VDRGVLGSD
-243 PYALDGYQAVVIA
+243 PSVLDGYQAVVVA
-256 DPQVPFSEAD
+256 DPQTPFSEAD

-278 SVLWVLNG
+278 NVLWVLNG

-296 AGYTPVLPLDLNL
+296 SGFTPVLALDLNL

-319 VNPALLQDVQ
+319 VNPTLLQDVQ
-329 CLPVPVNVSFDPQQ
+329 CLPVPVNVSSDPQQ

-368 IGQVSSTFASPVDV
+368 IGQVSSMFASPVDV

-428 IAVALEGRFPS
+428 VAVALEGRFPS

-447 EGIEAPAAGKGA
+447 EGIELAAAGGA
-459 GESSEVS
+459 IGGNSEVS

-472 SGSVIRNDIQQ
+472 SGSVIRNEIQQ
-483 GRALPA
+483 GKALPA

-547 TITPIALLALI
+547 TITPVALLAFI
-558 GLGVFLIRRYKYMG
+558 GLIVFLIRRYKYT
-572 PRTKNQEQRQ
+572 RAYAARS

>member
-8 IAVVSVVLL
+8 IAIVGVVLL

-28 DLTNDQRYSLSAATK
+28 DLTDDQRYSLSRATK
-43 QLLDE
+43 ELLNE
-48 LDAPVEVTVYLTGDL
+48 LDAPVEVTVYLAGDL
-63 NPSFQRLKNATAEL
+63 NPSFQRLKNATAEMV
-77 LEEMGNFAS
+77 EEMGKLRPSKSPLKGDFANP
-86 VKSCSFTSSDSAEG
+86 SSEDLSA
-100 RSTQPSVVRPGDR
+100 
-113 TSLNS
+113 
-118 VASNSDVNEPDE
+118 

-147 VQHTVYPYALVRYKG
+147 VQQTVYPYALVRYKE
-162 RTAVVSLLQNNR
+162 RRAVVSLLQNNR

-198 QVQQTEVPKVAFLEG
+198 QVQQTEVPRVAFLEG

-234 IDRGALGSD
+234 VDRGALGND
-243 PYALDGYQAVVIA
+243 PSVLDGYQAVVVA
-256 DPQVPFSEAD
+256 DPQTPFSETD

-278 SVLWVLNG
+278 NVLWVLNG

-296 AGYTPVLPLDLNL
+296 SGFTPVLALDLNL

-319 VNPALLQDVQ
+319 VNPTLLQDVQ
-329 CLPVPVNVSFDPQQ
+329 CLPVPVNVSSDPQQ

-368 IGQVSSTFASPVDV
+368 IGQVSSMFASPVDV

-428 IAVALEGRFPS
+428 VAVALEGRFPS

-447 EGIEAPAAGKGA
+447 EGIEFTAAGGA
-459 GESSEVS
+459 IGGISEVS

-472 SGSVIRNDIQQ
+472 SGSVIRNEIQQ
-483 GRALPA
+483 GKALPA

-547 TITPIALLALI
+547 TITPVALLAFI
-558 GLGVFLIRRYKYMG
+558 GLIVFLIRRYKYT
-572 PRTKNQEQRQ
+572 RAYAARS

>member
-8 IAVVSVVLL
+8 IAIVGVVLL

-28 DLTNDQRYSLSAATK
+28 DLTDDQRYSLSAATK
-43 QLLDE
+43 ELLNE
-48 LDAPVEVTVYLTGDL
+48 LDAPVEVTVYLAGDL
-63 NPSFQRLKNATAEL
+63 NPSFQRLKNATAEMV
-77 LEEMGNFAS
+77 EEMGKLRPSKSPLKGDFADP
-86 VKSCSFTSSDSAEG
+86 SSEDLSA
-100 RSTQPSVVRPGDR
+100 
-113 TSLNS
+113 
-118 VASNSDVNEPDE
+118 

-147 VQHTVYPYALVRYKG
+147 VQQTVYPYALVRYKG
-162 RTAVVSLLQNNR
+162 RRAVVSLLQNNR

-198 QVQQTEVPKVAFLEG
+198 QVQQTEVPRVAFLEG

-234 IDRGALGSD
+234 VDRGVLGSD
-243 PYALDGYQAVVIA
+243 PSVLDGYQAVVVA
-256 DPQVPFSEAD
+256 DPQTPFSEAD

-278 SVLWVLNG
+278 NVLWVLNG

-296 AGYTPVLPLDLNL
+296 SGFTPVLALDLNL

-329 CLPVPVNVSFDPQQ
+329 CLPVPVNVSSDPQQ

-368 IGQVSSTFASPVDV
+368 IGQVSSTFASPVDM

-428 IAVALEGRFPS
+428 VAVALEGRFPS

-447 EGIEAPAAGKGA
+447 ERIELAAAGGA
-459 GESSEVS
+459 IGGYSEVS

-472 SGSVIRNDIQQ
+472 SGSVIRNEIQQ
-483 GRALPA
+483 GKALPA

-508 VLYLTDEQ
+508 MLYLTDEQ

-547 TITPIALLALI
+547 TITPVALLAFI
-558 GLGVFLIRRYKYMG
+558 GLIVFLIRRYKY
-572 PRTKNQEQRQ
+572 TKAYTARS

>member
-8 IAVVSVVLL
+8 IAIVGVVLL

-28 DLTNDQRYSLSAATK
+28 DLTDDQRYSLSTATK
-43 QLLDE
+43 ELLNE
-48 LDAPVEVTVYLTGDL
+48 LDAPVEVTVYIAGDL
-63 NPSFQRLKNATAEL
+63 NPSFQRLKNATAEMV
-77 LEEMGNFAS
+77 EEMGKLRPSKSPLKGDFANP
-86 VKSCSFTSSDSAEG
+86 SSEDLSA
-100 RSTQPSVVRPGDR
+100 
-113 TSLNS
+113 
-118 VASNSDVNEPDE
+118 

-147 VQHTVYPYALVRYKG
+147 VQQTVYPYALVRYKG
-162 RTAVVSLLQNNR
+162 RLAVVSLLQNNR

-198 QVQQTEVPKVAFLEG
+198 QVQQTEVPRVAFLEG

-234 IDRGALGSD
+234 VDRGALGSD
-243 PYALDGYQAVVIA
+243 PSVLDGYQAVVVA
-256 DPQVPFSEAD
+256 DPQTPFSEAD

-278 SVLWVLNG
+278 NVLWVLNG

-296 AGYTPVLPLDLNL
+296 SGFTPVLALDLNL

-329 CLPVPVNVSFDPQQ
+329 CLPVPVNVSSDPQQ

-368 IGQVSSTFASPVDV
+368 IGQVSSMFASPVDV

-428 IAVALEGRFPS
+428 VAVALEGRFPS
-439 VFAHRMVP
+439 VFAHRMAP
-447 EGIEAPAAGKGA
+447 EEIELAAAGGA
-459 GESSEVS
+459 IGGNSEVS

-472 SGSVIRNDIQQ
+472 SGSVIRNEIQQ
-483 GRALPA
+483 GKALPA

-547 TITPIALLALI
+547 TITPVALLALI
-558 GLGVFLIRRYKYMG
+558 GLIVFLIRRYKYT
-572 PRTKNQEQRQ
+572 RAYAARS

>member
-8 IAVVSVVLL
+8 IAVVGVVLL

-28 DLTNDQRYSLSAATK
+28 DLTDDQRYSLSAATK

-63 NPSFQRLKNATAEL
+63 NPSFLRLKNATAEL

-86 VKSCSFTSSDSAEG
+86 VKSRSFTSSDSAEG
-100 RSTQPSVVRPGDR
+100 RSTQPTNAANRGRDARVPS
-113 TSLNS
+113 SM
-118 VASNSDVNEPDE
+118 AEPDE

-147 VQHTVYPYALVRYKG
+147 VQQTVYPYALVRYKG

-256 DPQVPFSEAD
+256 DPQIPFSEAD

-329 CLPVPVNVSFDPQQ
+329 CLPVPVNVSSDPQQ

-403 IPTPAEVDLGDL
+403 IPTPAEVDLGDF

-428 IAVALEGRFPS
+428 VAVALEGRFPS

-447 EGIEAPAAGKGA
+447 EGIEASAAGKGV
-459 GESSEVS
+459 GESPKVS

-541 QMQLFS
+541 QTQLFS
-547 TITPIALLALI
+547 TITPVALLALI
-558 GLGVFLIRRYKYMG
+558 GLVVFWIRRYKYM
-572 PRTKNQEQRQ
+572 

>member
-8 IAVVSVVLL
+8 IAIVGVVLL

-28 DLTNDQRYSLSAATK
+28 DLTDDQRYSLSAATK
-43 QLLDE
+43 ELLNE
-48 LDAPVEVTVYLTGDL
+48 LDAPVEVTVYLAGDL
-63 NPSFQRLKNATAEL
+63 NPSFQRLKNATAEMV
-77 LEEMGNFAS
+77 EEMGKLRPSKSPLKGDFADP
-86 VKSCSFTSSDSAEG
+86 SSEDLSA
-100 RSTQPSVVRPGDR
+100 
-113 TSLNS
+113 
-118 VASNSDVNEPDE
+118 

-147 VQHTVYPYALVRYKG
+147 VQQTVYPYALVRYKG
-162 RTAVVSLLQNNR
+162 RRAVVCLLQNNR
-174 GMSGEENLN
+174 RMSGEENLN

-198 QVQQTEVPKVAFLEG
+198 QVQQTEVPRVAFLEG

-234 IDRGALGSD
+234 VDRGVLGSD
-243 PYALDGYQAVVIA
+243 PSVLDGYQAVVVA
-256 DPQVPFSEAD
+256 DPQTPFSEAD

-278 SVLWVLNG
+278 NVLWVLNG

-296 AGYTPVLPLDLNL
+296 SGFTPVLALDLNL

-319 VNPALLQDVQ
+319 VNPTLLQDVQ
-329 CLPVPVNVSFDPQQ
+329 CLPVPVNVSSDPQQ

-368 IGQVSSTFASPVDV
+368 IGQVSSMFASPVDV

-428 IAVALEGRFPS
+428 VAVALEGRFPS

-447 EGIEAPAAGKGA
+447 EGIELAAAGGA
-459 GESSEVS
+459 IGGNSEVS

-472 SGSVIRNDIQQ
+472 SGSVIRNEIQQ
-483 GRALPA
+483 GKALPA

-547 TITPIALLALI
+547 TITPVALLAFI
-558 GLGVFLIRRYKYMG
+558 GLIVFLIRRYKYT
-572 PRTKNQEQRQ
+572 RAYAARS

>member
-1 MKRYWWV
+1 MG
-8 IAVVSVVLL
+8 VVLL

-28 DLTNDQRYSLSAATK
+28 DLTDDQRYSLSTATK
-43 QLLDE
+43 ELLNE
-48 LDAPVEVTVYLTGDL
+48 LDAPVEVTVYLAGDL
-63 NPSFQRLKNATAEL
+63 NPSFQRLKNATAEM
-77 LEEMGNFAS
+77 LEEMGQVGTS
-86 VKSCSFTSSDSAEG
+86 KSHLKEHFTDPSSDDLSA
-100 RSTQPSVVRPGDR
+100 
-113 TSLNS
+113 
-118 VASNSDVNEPDE
+118 
-130 LGLTPIVIH
+130 LGLAPIVIH

-147 VQHTVYPYALVRYKG
+147 VQQTVYPYALVRYKG
-162 RTAVVSLLQNNR
+162 RSAVVSLLQNNR

-198 QVQQTEVPKVAFLEG
+198 QVQQTEVPRVAFLEG

-243 PYALDGYQAVVIA
+243 PNVLDGYQAVVVA
-256 DPQVPFSEAD
+256 DPQTPFSEAD

-278 SVLWVLNG
+278 NVLWVLNG
-286 VRFSEDVLAQ
+286 VRFSEDMLAQ
-296 AGYTPVLPLDLNL
+296 SGFTPVLPLDLNL

-319 VNPALLQDVQ
+319 VNPTLVQDVQ
-329 CLPVPVNVSFDPQQ
+329 CLPVPVNVSSDPQQ

-368 IGQVSSTFASPVDV
+368 IGQVSSMFASPVDV

-428 IAVALEGRFPS
+428 VAVALEGRFPS

-447 EGIEAPAAGKGA
+447 EGIELAAAGETIG
-459 GESSEVS
+459 GNSEVS

-472 SGSVIRNDIQQ
+472 SGSVIRNEIQQ
-483 GRALPA
+483 GKALPA

-547 TITPIALLALI
+547 TITPVALLAFI
-558 GLGVFLIRRYKYMG
+558 GLIVFLIRRYKYTRAYAARSCRERLAG
-572 PRTKNQEQRQ
+572 SE

>member
-8 IAVVSVVLL
+8 IAIVGVVLL

-28 DLTNDQRYSLSAATK
+28 DLTDDQRYSLSTATK
-43 QLLDE
+43 ELLNE
-48 LDAPVEVTVYLTGDL
+48 LDAPVEVTVYLAGDL
-63 NPSFQRLKNATAEL
+63 NPSFQRLKNATAEMV
-77 LEEMGNFAS
+77 EEMGKLRPSKSPLKGDFANP
-86 VKSCSFTSSDSAEG
+86 SSEDLSA
-100 RSTQPSVVRPGDR
+100 
-113 TSLNS
+113 
-118 VASNSDVNEPDE
+118 

-147 VQHTVYPYALVRYKG
+147 VQQTVYPYALVRYKG
-162 RTAVVSLLQNNR
+162 RMAVVSLLQNNR

-198 QVQQTEVPKVAFLEG
+198 QVQQTEVPRVAFLEG

-234 IDRGALGSD
+234 VDRGVLGSD
-243 PYALDGYQAVVIA
+243 PSVLDGYQAVVVA
-256 DPQVPFSEAD
+256 DPQTHFSEAD

-278 SVLWVLNG
+278 NVLWVLNG

-296 AGYTPVLPLDLNL
+296 SGFTPVLALDLNL

-329 CLPVPVNVSFDPQQ
+329 CLPVPVNVSSDPQQ

-368 IGQVSSTFASPVDV
+368 IGQVSSMFASPVDV

-428 IAVALEGRFPS
+428 VAVALEGRFPS

-447 EGIEAPAAGKGA
+447 EGIELAAAGGA
-459 GESSEVS
+459 IGGNSEVS

-472 SGSVIRNDIQQ
+472 SGSVIRNEIQQ
-483 GRALPA
+483 GKALPA

-547 TITPIALLALI
+547 TITPVALLAFI
-558 GLGVFLIRRYKYMG
+558 GLIVFLIRRYKYT
-572 PRTKNQEQRQ
+572 RAYAARS

>member
-8 IAVVSVVLL
+8 IAIVGVVLL

-28 DLTNDQRYSLSAATK
+28 DLTDDQRYSLSKATK
-43 QLLDE
+43 ELLNE
-48 LDAPVEVTVYLTGDL
+48 LDAPVEVTVYLAGDL
-63 NPSFQRLKNATAEL
+63 NPSFQRLKNATAEM
-77 LEEMGNFAS
+77 LEEMGKLRPSKSPLKGDFANP
-86 VKSCSFTSSDSAEG
+86 SSEDLSA
-100 RSTQPSVVRPGDR
+100 
-113 TSLNS
+113 
-118 VASNSDVNEPDE
+118 

-147 VQHTVYPYALVRYKG
+147 VQQTVYPYALVRYKG
-162 RTAVVSLLQNNR
+162 RSAVVSLLQNNR

-183 ASIENLEYAFAEAIH
+183 ASVENLEYAFAEAIH

-243 PYALDGYQAVVIA
+243 PNVLDGYQAVVVA
-256 DPQVPFSEAD
+256 DPQTPFSEAD
-266 KYILDHY
+266 KYILDRY

-296 AGYTPVLPLDLNL
+296 SGFTPVLALDLNL

-329 CLPVPVNVSFDPQQ
+329 CLPVPVNVSSDPQQ

-368 IGQVSSTFASPVDV
+368 IGPVSSMFASPVDV

-428 IAVALEGRFPS
+428 VAVALEGRFPS

-447 EGIEAPAAGKGA
+447 EGIELAAAGGA
-459 GESSEVS
+459 IGGNSEVS

-472 SGSVIRNDIQQ
+472 SGSVIRNEIQQ
-483 GRALPA
+483 GKALPA

-541 QMQLFS
+541 QTQLFS
-547 TITPIALLALI
+547 TITPVALLALI
-558 GLGVFLIRRYKYMG
+558 GLIVFLIRRYKYTG
-572 PRTKNQEQRQ
+572 AYAARS

>member
-8 IAVVSVVLL
+8 IAIVGVVLL

-28 DLTNDQRYSLSAATK
+28 DLTDDQRYSLSAATK
-43 QLLDE
+43 ELLNE
-48 LDAPVEVTVYLTGDL
+48 LDAPLEVTVYLAGDL
-63 NPSFQRLKNATAEL
+63 NPSFQRLKNATAEMV
-77 LEEMGNFAS
+77 EEMGKLSPSKSPLKGDFADP
-86 VKSCSFTSSDSAEG
+86 SSEDLSA
-100 RSTQPSVVRPGDR
+100 
-113 TSLNS
+113 
-118 VASNSDVNEPDE
+118 

-147 VQHTVYPYALVRYKG
+147 VQQTVYPYALVRYKG
-162 RTAVVSLLQNNR
+162 RMAVVSLLQNNR

-198 QVQQTEVPKVAFLEG
+198 QVQQTEVPRVAFLEG

-234 IDRGALGSD
+234 VDRGVLGSD
-243 PYALDGYQAVVIA
+243 PSVLDGYQAVVVA
-256 DPQVPFSEAD
+256 DPQAPFSEAD

-278 SVLWVLNG
+278 NVLWVLNG

-296 AGYTPVLPLDLNL
+296 SGFTPVLPLDLNL

-319 VNPALLQDVQ
+319 VNPTLLQDVQ
-329 CLPVPVNVSFDPQQ
+329 CLPVPVNVSSDPQQ
-343 PNLQPVPW
+343 PNLQPVLW
-351 YYAPLLLTSQ
+351 HYAPLLLTSQ

-368 IGQVSSTFASPVDV
+368 IGQVSSMFASPVDV

-428 IAVALEGRFPS
+428 VAVALEGRFPS

-447 EGIEAPAAGKGA
+447 EGIEFAEA
-459 GESSEVS
+459 GETIGGNSEVS

-472 SGSVIRNDIQQ
+472 SGSVIRNEIQQ
-483 GRALPA
+483 GKALPA

-547 TITPIALLALI
+547 TITPVALLALI
-558 GLGVFLIRRYKYMG
+558 GLIVFLIRRYKYT
-572 PRTKNQEQRQ
+572 RAYARRS

>member
-8 IAVVSVVLL
+8 IAIVGVVLL

-28 DLTNDQRYSLSAATK
+28 DLTDDQRYSLSTATK
-43 QLLDE
+43 ELLNE
-48 LDAPVEVTVYLTGDL
+48 LDAPVEVTVYLAGDL
-63 NPSFQRLKNATAEL
+63 NPSFQRLKNATAEMV
-77 LEEMGNFAS
+77 EEMGKLRPSKSPLKGDFANP
-86 VKSCSFTSSDSAEG
+86 SSEDLSA
-100 RSTQPSVVRPGDR
+100 
-113 TSLNS
+113 
-118 VASNSDVNEPDE
+118 

-147 VQHTVYPYALVRYKG
+147 VQQTVYPYALVRYKG
-162 RTAVVSLLQNNR
+162 RMAVVSLLQNNR

-234 IDRGALGSD
+234 VDRGVLGSD
-243 PYALDGYQAVVIA
+243 PSVLDGYQAVVVA
-256 DPQVPFSEAD
+256 DPQTP
-266 KYILDHY
+266 
-273 IQQGG
+273 
-278 SVLWVLNG
+278 
-286 VRFSEDVLAQ
+286 FSEDVLAQ
-296 AGYTPVLPLDLNL
+296 SGFTPVLALDLNL

-319 VNPALLQDVQ
+319 VNPTLLQDVQ
-329 CLPVPVNVSFDPQQ
+329 CLPVPVNVSSDPQQ

-428 IAVALEGRFPS
+428 VAVALEGRFPS

-447 EGIEAPAAGKGA
+447 EGIELAAAGGA
-459 GESSEVS
+459 IGGNSEVS

-472 SGSVIRNDIQQ
+472 SGSVIRNEIQQ
-483 GRALPA
+483 GKALPA

-547 TITPIALLALI
+547 TITPVALLAFI
-558 GLGVFLIRRYKYMG
+558 GLIVFLIRRYKYTRAYAAR
-572 PRTKNQEQRQ
+572 RTK

>member
-1 MKRYWWV
+1 MKRYWCV
-8 IAVVSVVLL
+8 IAIVGVVLL

-28 DLTNDQRYSLSAATK
+28 DLTDDQRYSLSTATK
-43 QLLDE
+43 ELLNE
-48 LDAPVEVTVYLTGDL
+48 LDAPLEVTVYLAGDL
-63 NPSFQRLKNATAEL
+63 NPSFQRLKNATAEMV
-77 LEEMGNFAS
+77 EEMGKLRPTKSPLKGDFANP
-86 VKSCSFTSSDSAEG
+86 SSEDLSAM
-100 RSTQPSVVRPGDR
+100 
-113 TSLNS
+113 
-118 VASNSDVNEPDE
+118 
-130 LGLTPIVIH
+130 GLTPIVIH

-147 VQHTVYPYALVRYKG
+147 VQQTVYPYALVRYKG
-162 RTAVVSLLQNNR
+162 RQAVVSLLQNNR

-198 QVQQTEVPKVAFLEG
+198 QVQQTEVPRVAFLEG

-234 IDRGALGSD
+234 VDRGALGND
-243 PYALDGYQAVVIA
+243 PSVLDGYQAVVVA
-256 DPQVPFSEAD
+256 DPQTPFSETD

-278 SVLWVLNG
+278 NVLWVLNG

-296 AGYTPVLPLDLNL
+296 SGFTPVLALDLNL

-319 VNPALLQDVQ
+319 VNPTLLQDVQ
-329 CLPVPVNVSFDPQQ
+329 CLPVPVNVSSDPQQ

-368 IGQVSSTFASPVDV
+368 IGQVSSMFASPVDV

-428 IAVALEGRFPS
+428 VAVALEGRFPS

-447 EGIEAPAAGKGA
+447 EGIELAAAGGA
-459 GESSEVS
+459 IGGNLEVS

-472 SGSVIRNDIQQ
+472 SGSVIRNEIQQ
-483 GRALPA
+483 GKALPA

-547 TITPIALLALI
+547 TITPVALLAFI
-558 GLGVFLIRRYKYMG
+558 GLVVFWIRRYKYT
-572 PRTKNQEQRQ
+572 RAYAARS

>member
-8 IAVVSVVLL
+8 IAIVGVVLL

-28 DLTNDQRYSLSAATK
+28 DLTDDQRYSLSTATK
-43 QLLDE
+43 ELLNE
-48 LDAPVEVTVYLTGDL
+48 LDAPVEVTVYLAGDL
-63 NPSFQRLKNATAEL
+63 NPSFQRLKNATAEMV
-77 LEEMGNFAS
+77 EEMGKLRPSKSPLKGDFADP
-86 VKSCSFTSSDSAEG
+86 SSEDLSA
-100 RSTQPSVVRPGDR
+100 
-113 TSLNS
+113 
-118 VASNSDVNEPDE
+118 

-147 VQHTVYPYALVRYKG
+147 VQQTVYPYALVRYKG
-162 RTAVVSLLQNNR
+162 RMAVVSLLQNNR

-198 QVQQTEVPKVAFLEG
+198 QVQQTEVPRVAFLEG

-234 IDRGALGSD
+234 VDRGVLGSD
-243 PYALDGYQAVVIA
+243 PSVLDGYQAVVVA
-256 DPQVPFSEAD
+256 DPQTPFSEAD

-278 SVLWVLNG
+278 NVLWVLNG

-296 AGYTPVLPLDLNL
+296 SGFTPVLPLDLNL

-319 VNPALLQDVQ
+319 VNPTLLQDVQ
-329 CLPVPVNVSFDPQQ
+329 CLPVPVNVSSDPQQ

-361 ASPITRN
+361 TSPITRN
-368 IGQVSSTFASPVDV
+368 IGQVSSMFASPVDV

-428 IAVALEGRFPS
+428 VAVALEGRFPS

-447 EGIEAPAAGKGA
+447 EGIELAAAGGA
-459 GESSEVS
+459 IGGNSEVS

-472 SGSVIRNDIQQ
+472 SGSVIRNEIQQ
-483 GRALPA
+483 GKALPA

-522 QKTIALR
+522 KKTIALR

-547 TITPIALLALI
+547 TITPVALLAFI
-558 GLGVFLIRRYKYMG
+558 GLIVFLIRRYKYT
-572 PRTKNQEQRQ
+572 RAYAARS

>member
-8 IAVVSVVLL
+8 IAIVGVVLL

-28 DLTNDQRYSLSAATK
+28 DLPDDQRYSLSAATK
-43 QLLDE
+43 ELLNE
-48 LDAPVEVTVYLTGDL
+48 LDAPVEVTVYLAGDL
-63 NPSFQRLKNATAEL
+63 NPSFQRLKNATAEMV
-77 LEEMGNFAS
+77 EEMGKLRPSKSPLKGDFADP
-86 VKSCSFTSSDSAEG
+86 SSEDLSA
-100 RSTQPSVVRPGDR
+100 
-113 TSLNS
+113 
-118 VASNSDVNEPDE
+118 

-147 VQHTVYPYALVRYKG
+147 VQQTVYPYALVRYKG
-162 RTAVVSLLQNNR
+162 RMAVVSLLQNNR

-198 QVQQTEVPKVAFLEG
+198 QVQQTEVPRVAFLEG

-234 IDRGALGSD
+234 VDRGVLGSD
-243 PYALDGYQAVVIA
+243 PSVLDGYQAVVVA
-256 DPQVPFSEAD
+256 DPQTPFSEAD

-278 SVLWVLNG
+278 NVLWVLNG

-296 AGYTPVLPLDLNL
+296 SGFTPVLALDLNL

-329 CLPVPVNVSFDPQQ
+329 CLPVPVNVSSDPQQ

-368 IGQVSSTFASPVDV
+368 IGQVSSMFASPVDV

-428 IAVALEGRFPS
+428 VAVALEGRFPS

-447 EGIEAPAAGKGA
+447 EGIELAAAGGA
-459 GESSEVS
+459 IGGNSEVS

-472 SGSVIRNDIQQ
+472 SGSVIRNEIQQ
-483 GRALPA
+483 GKALPA

-547 TITPIALLALI
+547 TITPVALLAFI
-558 GLGVFLIRRYKYMG
+558 GLIVFLIRRYKYT
-572 PRTKNQEQRQ
+572 RAYAARS

>member
-8 IAVVSVVLL
+8 IAIVGVVLL

-28 DLTNDQRYSLSAATK
+28 DLTDDQRYSLSTATK
-43 QLLDE
+43 ELLNE
-48 LDAPVEVTVYLTGDL
+48 LDAPVEVTVYLAGDL
-63 NPSFQRLKNATAEL
+63 NPSFQRLKNATAEM
-77 LEEMGNFAS
+77 LEEMGKLRPSKSPLKGDFANP
-86 VKSCSFTSSDSAEG
+86 SSEDLSA
-100 RSTQPSVVRPGDR
+100 
-113 TSLNS
+113 
-118 VASNSDVNEPDE
+118 
-130 LGLTPIVIH
+130 LGLAPIVIH

-147 VQHTVYPYALVRYKG
+147 VQQTVYPYALVRYKG
-162 RTAVVSLLQNNR
+162 RSAVVSLLQNNR

-243 PYALDGYQAVVIA
+243 PNVLDGYQAVVVA
-256 DPQVPFSEAD
+256 DPQTPFSEAD

-278 SVLWVLNG
+278 NVLWVLNG

-296 AGYTPVLPLDLNL
+296 SGFTPVLALDLNL

-329 CLPVPVNVSFDPQQ
+329 CLPVPVNVSSDPQQ

-368 IGQVSSTFASPVDV
+368 IGQVSSMFASPVDV
-382 VGGEDGIRKEVLLAT
+382 VGGEDGIHKEVLLAT

-428 IAVALEGRFPS
+428 VAVALEGRFPS

-447 EGIEAPAAGKGA
+447 EGIEFTAAGGA
-459 GESSEVS
+459 IGGISEVS

-472 SGSVIRNDIQQ
+472 SGSVIRNEIQQ
-483 GRALPA
+483 GKALPA

-547 TITPIALLALI
+547 TITPVALLALI
-558 GLGVFLIRRYKYMG
+558 GLIVFLIRRYKYT
-572 PRTKNQEQRQ
+572 RAYAARS

>member
-8 IAVVSVVLL
+8 IAVVGVVLL

-28 DLTNDQRYSLSAATK
+28 DLTDDQRYSLSAATK

-63 NPSFQRLKNATAEL
+63 NPSFLRLKNATAEL

-86 VKSCSFTSSDSAEG
+86 VKSRSFTSSDSAEG
-100 RSTQPSVVRPGDR
+100 RSTQPTNAANRGRDARVPS
-113 TSLNS
+113 SM
-118 VASNSDVNEPDE
+118 AEPDE

-147 VQHTVYPYALVRYKG
+147 VQQTVYPYALVRYKG
-162 RTAVVSLLQNNR
+162 HTAVVSLLQNNR

-183 ASIENLEYAFAEAIH
+183 ASIENFEYAFAEAIH
-198 QVQQTEVPKVAFLEG
+198 QVQQTEVSKVAFLEG
-213 HGELPEQNVYDIS
+213 HGELLEQNVYDIS

-256 DPQVPFSEAD
+256 DPQMPFSEAD

-329 CLPVPVNVSFDPQQ
+329 CLPVPVNVSSDPQQ

-368 IGQVSSTFASPVDV
+368 IGQVSSMFVSPVDV

-428 IAVALEGRFPS
+428 VAVALEGRFPS

-447 EGIEAPAAGKGA
+447 EGIELAAAGGA
-459 GESSEVS
+459 IGGSAEVS

-472 SGSVIRNDIQQ
+472 SGSVIRNEIQQ
-483 GRALPA
+483 GKALPA

-558 GLGVFLIRRYKYMG
+558 GLTVFMIRRYKYTG
-572 PRTKNQEQRQ
+572 AYARRS